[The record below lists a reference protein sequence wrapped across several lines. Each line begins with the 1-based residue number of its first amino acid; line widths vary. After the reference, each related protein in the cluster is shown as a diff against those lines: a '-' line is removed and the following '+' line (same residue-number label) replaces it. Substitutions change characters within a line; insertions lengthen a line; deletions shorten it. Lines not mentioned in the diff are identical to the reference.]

1 MFCVDT
7 APSGPTQAQRLAT
20 QIDDEVIAMP
30 NAPVLLAAGGDGVGH
45 GASLRLVFLVLDST
59 R

>member
-20 QIDDEVIAMP
+20 QIDDDVMAMP
-30 NAPVLLAAGGDGVGH
+30 NAPDFSQRAAMEYVIAHHLLNC
-45 GASLRLVFLVLDST
+45 LT
-59 R
+59 P